1 MSTINIYEYPT
12 DEADLDEYRIAV
24 MRASKDG
31 LTTEIQER
39 CVSDGRWERSERPH
53 WNWVFYRYRIAAPK
67 IAEGHNPNKLT
78 EDQVGVKDGW
88 RLLEADEL
96 YERPPTYDIQ
106 AWIRDE
112 ALWDEGYS
120 GCLETETYRTKKPE
134 GYFPPKPEQSL
145 DNADKQACEYSL
157 CNDHIITADTTLK
170 SAFSCGWNAAL
181 KYERSRAK

>member
-1 MSTINIYEYPT
+1 MSTINVHEYPQ
-12 DEADLDEYRIAV
+12 DPKDIPHYRAAV
-24 MRASKDG
+24 MLAAADGAHVEVASLYHNDWSV
-31 LTTEIQER
+31 TT
-39 CVSDGRWERSERPH
+39 SPAWDWASS
-53 WNWVFYRYRIAAPK
+53 RYRIAASK
-67 IAEGHNPNKLT
+67 IAKGHNLHGLT
-78 EDQVGVKDGW
+78 EEQVGMKDGW

-106 AWIRDE
+106 AWIRDG

-145 DNADKQACEYSL
+145 DNADKQACEYSF
-157 CNDHIITADTTLK
+157 CNDHIVTADTTLK